1 MGRMLD
7 KSIFRRYELTFSK
20 NLMDLTEKTDCKQ
33 SILVFAS

>member
-1 MGRMLD
+1 MVGMLD
-7 KSIFRRYELTFSK
+7 VSIFRRYELTFSK